1 MSSSTLPTYF
11 EYSWA
16 ILSSI
21 GIANVLFGFTVISI
35 TNLSQISILPV
46 IVSAAG
52 AIANGLCYCA
62 YYADYPKTPTAVAS
76 ALADIAWLVQEVGLT
91 FYSYLILNRVLQGRH
106 RTIFMSLFWVFIV
119 AAIVLRSFIVATRV
133 KSILDDTQSLQST
146 IDHLHVG
153 YFSLIALIECLSA
166 FFLLQKFAQAR
177 RASQDVASKS
187 GLFSYLLKSTEIRLA
202 SLALIGVSRAITYSS
217 QSEAQSATSVA
228 SQIDRFVYTLE
239 TIFPVMLFID
249 ILASRIAVGQHRYE
263 ISSHT
268 RNQGQKS
275 SGLNTRSQRERTEF
289 EMYGNMQ
296 TQVYVGDEASSSQEH
311 IVNAASISN
320 NAESAEYG
328 QGGERKHDGI
338 SKTVEFKMHEGAA

>member
-146 IDHLHVG
+146 IDHLH
-153 YFSLIALIECLSA
+153 
-166 FFLLQKFAQAR
+166 KFAQAR

-228 SQIDRFVYTLE
+228 SQIDR
-239 TIFPVMLFID
+239 ID